1 MFKFKERRAAEAA
14 RRAAVAEQ
22 NAAAAAAQHRALLVQ
37 KLDEAKNFTGVDISQ
52 VPQCPL
58 HAHAG
63 ERVFLDAIGAQLIEP
78 RRGPGHYSG
87 FSQGVSVHVPGTK
100 SMRYRIG
107 ANRGTF
113 VQGEEVPTPI
123 DKGTF
128 VITDQRAVF
137 IGEKDTREWLWSKL
151 LGFTHATDAPWTAI
165 AVSNRQKTS
174 GVLYDRATED
184 QVRFMLDL
192 AAARSTGDTASL
204 VEQIQAELTALG
216 PGSPPAA
223 ATALTAAARASAAV
237 TATEQTG
244 SPSPARE
251 PAPPLPPQGW
261 FPDPTHR
268 HEMRYWNG
276 TSWTEHVADR
286 GTEAID
292 ALQ

>member
-22 NAAAAAAQHRALLVQ
+22 NAAAAASQHRALLVRE
-37 KLDEAKNFTGVDISQ
+37 LDEAKNFTGFDISQ

-63 ERVFLDAIGAQLIEP
+63 EQVFLDAIGAELIEP

-87 FSQGVSVHVPGTK
+87 FNQGVSVHVPGTK

-137 IGEKDTREWLWSKL
+137 IGNKDTREWLWSKL

-192 AAARSTGDTASL
+192 AVARSTGDTTSL
-204 VEQIQAELTALG
+204 VEQIQGELAALG
-216 PGSPPAA
+216 PEPPPAVG
-223 ATALTAAARASAAV
+223 SGGPAAV
-237 TATEQTG
+237 ASTEQTE
-244 SPSPARE
+244 SPIPTRE

-261 FPDPTHR
+261 FADPTHR
-268 HEMRYWNG
+268 HELRYWNG
-276 TSWTEHVADR
+276 AQWTEHVADG
-286 GTEAID
+286 GTAAVD
-292 ALQ
+292 ALP